1 MNQKSTTAT
10 KISDHAKLCGTGL
23 VGYVR
28 ATRDELEL
36 LFGTPNVCSEVLG
49 ESGDNKVTT
58 EWGLEIAGQVFT
70 LYDYKNGRAP
80 HMDEVFDWHVG
91 ANSDEVLLALAIAYP
106 TLSITG
112 D

>member
-1 MNQKSTTAT
+1 MSTTPQAT
-10 KISDHAKLCGTGL
+10 KISDHERLNGTGL

-28 ATRDELEL
+28 ATREELEL

-49 ESGDNKVTT
+49 PSGDNKVTT
-58 EWGLEIAGQVFT
+58 EWALEIVGHVFT

-80 HMDEVFDWHVG
+80 QMDEVFDWHVG
-91 ANSDEVLLALAIAYP
+91 ANGNEVLLALAIAYP
-106 TLSITG
+106 GLSVAE